1 MDRFLEAPLVV
12 FRVGGIPIT
21 ETVFISWVIMAV
33 MISGGY
39 VLTQRLRRS
48 PTGVQSV
55 LELLIKGLTSLVTM
69 TMGRDKLGF
78 LGYVGSLTLFILV
91 SNVLGV
97 TGLRPPTSDINVT
110 MGLALLTFLAT
121 QYYRFTFRGFGGY
134 VKSYAEP
141 VVFIFPL
148 NVISELAAPVSLGM
162 RLFGNILGGS
172 IIVAMIYSVVPL
184 AVPLPFHLYFDLF
197 VGAVQAFIFVMLTM
211 VFIKMAIE

>member
-1 MDRFLEAPLVV
+1 MDRFLDAPRIV
-12 FRVGGIPIT
+12 FRIGSIPIS
-21 ETVFISWVIMAV
+21 ETVLTSWVIMGV
-33 MISGGY
+33 MVGGGY
-39 VLTQRLRRS
+39 VLTRRLRRRPS
-48 PTGVQSV
+48 GVQSA
-55 LELLIKGLTSLVTM
+55 LELVIKGLTSLISM

-78 LGYVGSLTLFILV
+78 LGYVGALTLFILI
-91 SNVLGV
+91 SNILGV

-121 QYYRFTFRGFGGY
+121 QYYRFSARGFGGY
-134 VKSYAEP
+134 VKSFAEP

-184 AVPLPFHLYFDLF
+184 AIPLPFHLYFDLF
-197 VGAVQAFIFVMLTM
+197 VGAVQTFIFVMLTM